1 MRIFQ
6 ANTQED
12 VADARSL
19 FEQYAAGLGISL
31 CFQNFD
37 RELANLPGDY
47 APPDG
52 RLLLALEDD
61 QLAGCIALR
70 KLEPGICEMKRLF
83 IRPAYRGKG
92 LGRLLVKSIIDEARQ
107 LDYTRM
113 RLDTLPGR
121 MDQAIA
127 LYQSIGFLEIEPYYE
142 NPVADAKFMQL
153 ELAPKSGVTIH
164 AKDSSGNCQWSYR
177 K

>member
-1 MRIFQ
+1 MHIFR
-6 ANTQED
+6 ASND
-12 VADARSL
+12 DHIRSARGL
-19 FEQYAAGLGISL
+19 FEEYAAGVGISL

-52 RLLLALEDD
+52 RLLLAVEEN

-70 KLEPGICEMKRLF
+70 KLEPGVCEMKRLF
-83 IRPAYRGKG
+83 LRPSHRGKG
-92 LGRLLVKSIIDEARQ
+92 LGRVLVESIIDEARK
-107 LDYTRM
+107 LGYTHI

-127 LYQSIGFLEIEPYYE
+127 LYRSIGFVEIAPYYE
-142 NPVADAKFMQL
+142 NPVEGAKFM
-153 ELAPKSGVTIH
+153 EFKLA
-164 AKDSSGNCQWSYR
+164 GNQE
-177 K
+177 

>member
-1 MRIFQ
+1 MLRIFQ

-12 VADARSL
+12 IGQARAL
-19 FEQYAAGLGISL
+19 FEEYAAGVGISL

-52 RLLLALEDD
+52 RLLLATEED

-70 KLEPGICEMKRLF
+70 KLAPGVCEMKRLF
-83 IRPAYRGKG
+83 LRPAYRGN
-92 LGRLLVKSIIDEARQ
+92 GRGKLLVESIIDEARK
-107 LDYTRM
+107 LGYTTM

-121 MDQAIA
+121 MDKAIA
-127 LYQSIGFLEIEPYYE
+127 LYQSMGFVEIAAYYE
-142 NPVADAKFMQL
+142 NPVEDAKFM
-153 ELAPKSGVTIH
+153 ELDLVT
-164 AKDSSGNCQWSYR
+164 N
-177 K
+177 